1 MHVFNELNLCKKD
14 VMIPIVINLLIPSGM
29 DIPTSNWKNNQAS
42 ILKKIIETL
51 PLKKIELL
59 TFNREEMANAYRQQS
74 DTIVLEIKVTNSH
87 LNDARTD
94 VSLTDKII
102 TLLSSKMVRINKYA
116 KKLQPGMAVFETRIS
131 IDIDAAA

>member
-1 MHVFNELNLCKKD
+1 
-14 VMIPIVINLLIPSGM
+14 MIPIVINLLIPSGM

-59 TFNREEMANAYRQQS
+59 TFNREEMTNADRQQS

>member
-1 MHVFNELNLCKKD
+1 MQVFNKLNLCKKD

-59 TFNREEMANAYRQQS
+59 TFNREEMTNADRQQS

>member
-1 MHVFNELNLCKKD
+1 
-14 VMIPIVINLLIPSGM
+14 MIPIVINLLIPSGM

-59 TFNREEMANAYRQQS
+59 TFNREEMTNAYRQQS